1 MSDTLDSRLRGNDKW
16 GLKTILMN
24 EANQDS
30 VVNELPTLSEGLR
43 AWRGSA
49 RMSVEQV
56 ARQLSIKPEIIL
68 AFEQG
73 NYGLFP
79 ARVYAA
85 GYLKRMIEHYSI
97 PEGAQLLDALK
108 TEWEEK
114 RGVSASTYALP
125 HSGHQIWY
133 ITPRRLFGSVGAI
146 ALIFF
151 AWFLTRQLMGFTGA
165 PTLRIDE
172 PRQNAVSAVQVIRVR
187 GVTEKESQLTVNGR
201 EITMN
206 GNGAFDQEIE
216 LASGLNTLRFLTQ
229 NRFGKIAEETKYV
242 VVK

>member
-1 MSDTLDSRLRGNDKW
+1 MDENT
-16 GLKTILMN
+16 
-24 EANQDS
+24 QDS
-30 VVNELPTLSEGLR
+30 FINEFPTLSEGLR

-49 RMSVEQV
+49 RLSIEEVG
-56 ARQLSIKPEIIL
+56 RQLSIKPEIIL
-68 AFEQG
+68 AFEEG
-73 NYGLFP
+73 DYGIFP

-97 PEGAQLLDALK
+97 PEGAELLDALK

-125 HSGHQIWY
+125 RSGRQIWY
-133 ITPRRLFGSVGAI
+133 ITPRRLFSSIGAI
-146 ALIFF
+146 AFIFF

-165 PTLRIDE
+165 PVLYIDE
-172 PRQNAVSAVQVIRVR
+172 PRQNTVSVVPIIRVR
-187 GVTEKESQLTVNGR
+187 GITEKESQLTVNGR

-206 GNGAFDQEIE
+206 GNGAFDAEIE
-216 LASGLNTLRFLTQ
+216 LMPGVNALQFTEQ
-229 NRFGKIAEETKYV
+229 NRFGKISQETRYV

>member
-1 MSDTLDSRLRGNDKW
+1 MDENTPDDF
-16 GLKTILMN
+16 
-24 EANQDS
+24 
-30 VVNELPTLSEGLR
+30 VNEPPTLSEGLR
-43 AWRGSA
+43 AWRESA

-97 PEGAQLLDALK
+97 PEGAELLDALK

-114 RGVSASTYALP
+114 RGASSSTYALP
-125 HSGHQIWY
+125 HSARQIWY
-133 ITPRRLFGSVGAI
+133 ITPRRLFSSLGAV
-146 ALIFF
+146 ALLFF
-151 AWFLTRQLMGFTGA
+151 AWFLTRQLMGFRGA
-165 PTLRIDE
+165 PVLRIDE
-172 PRQNAVSAVQVIRVR
+172 PRQNTVSAVPIIRVR
-187 GVTEKESQLTVNGR
+187 GITEKESQLTVNGR

-206 GNGAFDQEIE
+206 ENGAFDQEIE
-216 LASGLNTLRFLTQ
+216 LMPGVNTLQFTEQ
-229 NRFGKIAEETKYV
+229 NRFGKISQETRYAV
-242 VVK
+242 VR